1 MPMLQHAYF
10 IILIFEE
17 VTSFYTLCILACI
30 LTQKGLWKFSITL
43 FLSGRS
49 ERIRTFDPLLPK
61 QVRYQA
67 APRSEKKPRRGLCW
81 RGNLWGERWDLNPR
95 PPGPQPG
102 ALPTELLPPR
112 ESSYRQDLF
121 FWQAFFSIN
130 VIWILS
136 RKKTTLRHAAERGS
150 LRVHFGLRM
159 ASQTGPHLPAHARSH
174 LPDGAQHHT
183 TL

>member
-1 MPMLQHAYF
+1 MCSRVPSCVQSSANLRARLFYRKCATELHRVVSSFSRTVGNSVGSQIVAKEKWAR
-10 IILIFEE
+10 IL
-17 VTSFYTLCILACI
+17 L
-30 LTQKGLWKFSITL
+30 LTHCNI
-43 FLSGRS
+43 SGRS

-112 ESSYRQDLF
+112 ESSYRQDNF
-121 FWQAFFSIN
+121 FWQAFFIIT
-130 VIWILS
+130 VVWILS
-136 RKKTTLRHAAERGS
+136 RKKITLRHPAERGR
-150 LRVHFGLRM
+150 LRVHI
-159 ASQTGPHLPAHARSH
+159 GP
-174 LPDGAQHHT
+174 
-183 TL
+183 